1 MPNKTTNF
9 NPVKFTGGVAK
20 SFVTATTQ
28 LIQEYMPFTSNMI
41 EGISSTVFDVKD
53 YAATNRP
60 DRNIRE
66 GPGLIKSFANRA
78 RNASNALLSDL
89 AKGDLNLESSRN
101 QIGDYLS
108 KFKKDEFDFD
118 FGFDVEGFD
127 FDDDSN
133 ANEFDGQDNFTAA
146 DFAEGM
152 YESTS
157 AMIGA
162 VETSTK
168 HLALM
173 NAKSN
178 DAMANKLIA
187 NDMVNMSRIMP
198 MFDEVNKNIISV
210 NNNLTS
216 IVEYYNSTMN
226 DFIKNTTTHFAKVDQ
241 FMDSISKRYLA
252 EEKKENKKDKL
263 SDKIFD
269 GIQLNINNLL
279 KKTIKEL
286 DVEFFGGQTGLQS
299 VIKTVSGLF
308 LGDKTPQFIN
318 DMEGYMDFGSMLKMF
333 NPMQELVKR
342 VLPGLEQMRDLD
354 AAIKASVG
362 SLKEAFLAMGD
373 ETDKSVKGKIFK
385 ALRKVIASDDRDDED
400 FWSSGTRYKKKDIS
414 WNTSDSIVLHDLIP
428 DQLSEINSNMV
439 EVGTNVKNIVEIL
452 ENNTHIYEDMFKS
465 LTDFHIDSIKYYKHA
480 TKNRSLRYHYTH
492 AETDANTFGTSELA
506 EMQHRRT
513 IYGDN
518 KKTRQ
523 KTLTDYKAAHTFVF
537 NTETGKQELASS
549 VVRKYLGSKQR
560 AYLTGIDAV
569 GSDLHNAL
577 SLDEQLKNTAEIASY
592 YGVTQTEIQAFSKT
606 ISEFLDAVFTNKLDY
621 KVIIDGRETEIRP
634 MNVISNGQIDARG
647 LVNSINQIADEYG
660 INFKVSGKYNAQ
672 LLNTVR
678 EYNKHRKEAIKSVQ
692 KSYDESS
699 YIQTAMRKEAELTGK
714 SLEFEHQY
722 TATDIQG
729 KINGVSKTKADIL
742 KSNKSLARE
751 TITASIAI
759 AMMQAEA
766 EGATEDSPRMQALKR
781 QEEELERSLI
791 ESNKKNEVIKEFNHG
806 QNVIN
811 RALSGVLNAFTG
823 AVTLFG
829 DEMNNAIVGADVKG
843 AAQMAASE
851 IQNIF
856 FNTKLRSDE
865 MLNGEI
871 FNIVYDP
878 ETGKPKTY
886 FVSNTRDYD
895 GKNTTIPFGFK
906 KAIGADGKPFGD
918 FIAMVDSEGRTWE
931 KFVEEFESKGY
942 TLDTDGYRP
951 VMRHSTGMDDNGN
964 YIPTV
969 ESWVP
974 AYKTG
979 ATRIDKDK
987 IVQVHEGE
995 MILDAALSENVRTN
1009 FKDMMN
1015 AGGYDKLRF
1024 EQQEEL
1030 RRNIG
1035 ASDERFIG
1043 HENEVIDAMN
1053 KAISDSNKSDANITD
1068 VQLSKESVCF
1078 IEGEKEDTIFT
1089 SMLKRLTE
1097 ISINLGTVSRST
1109 ILEHINEI
1117 KNERKLGNK
1126 PLKDI
1131 LLENILGTK
1140 GEDTMYSGG
1149 ILSDTINSIRDT
1161 INHLRFTYY
1170 DGKTYKG
1177 FERDENGNIIKD
1189 DDGKKI
1195 VKTYDA
1201 GTDETDAIL
1210 LKIKEKAI
1218 ENAEYFADNHGW
1230 DDKQKAA
1237 YVKSVSDMIDGI
1249 PGALSG
1255 AAVGS
1260 FFGLAGTALGAI
1272 GGFTF
1277 TNKTTRQA
1285 IFGEIVKDP
1294 DGRHHVVGGIFGK
1307 FENKLISTAEEVKD
1321 NFVTAAKE
1329 VGHNLK
1335 LGIKSFLERVTGK
1348 KGEIS
1353 ENIKK
1358 IFENLENG
1366 KGIGGHL
1373 IHGIK
1378 ETVSKVANGV
1388 TDIASN
1394 AVIVGSKVIFKAV
1407 GMPFNLLSSII
1418 GGKEYKKHKREEK
1431 FARSDAIDD
1440 ELIGNLKRYGINTV
1454 NATKGIRDALFKE
1467 RHINIA
1473 GKGPIAAIKRNY
1485 DYLGME
1491 NANREGKDKHFLG
1504 EGGKLDNFIDSVTG
1518 FFTGGHTLQGT
1529 IQSII
1534 AAIASGAFLTL
1545 GNPVAATAVMG
1556 FAGVDAV
1563 VKQIFGLGIAQAG
1576 LKGLRRLKTRVDRK
1590 FSKARGVAGALMHAT
1605 KQRLGIND
1613 DAYYAKQLIRGDDA
1627 KYIDIMSDVGM
1638 SEDEQAEFREATKG
1652 VKNYKEYKER
1662 IKYLEN
1668 KKKEK
1673 EANDEK
1679 LGIDESNELDKL
1691 NKAKNVFSRLESG
1704 LPDEEFNEFQRLKS
1718 MKRKDMTKE
1727 QKARFRELK
1736 DKQEEFDVKY
1746 GNSTSRFNTALT
1758 ALDPRALAMSRWK
1771 NSVSS
1776 MNATEYFKEAG
1787 ISDEAA
1793 KNAQNYLYKKASIA
1807 RDKIYKKFGSN
1818 LTDADFLDPDKRK
1831 EMNEIFK
1838 TIAGKDISNYST
1850 QEAMNMVNYF
1860 DPNRKTESEKEQEEY
1875 HVTVKDM
1882 LGSLKDAVATLIPE
1896 KLDTILE
1903 KIGLKENNKAE
1914 PSADLGVGSSRT
1926 KYAKMHGFDIGKLKR
1941 GDAKE
1946 KAWFDKAVDDG
1957 ELDVETIN
1965 AITQAVAGHD
1975 KVTEEDYNQYA
1986 SGATNIPHDQI
1997 AKLHAGEAVLDAETA
2012 STFRKGG
2019 FGLASGLNDVFAS
2032 VKSQLGELVGVFKG
2046 DKHGSGEAKKGFLTK
2061 MKESFDGVGQK
2072 ISNSVFGSGLIPI
2085 DPLTGKPDIPKIV
2098 ARAAALL
2105 GGIVIG
2111 LPLIKNLV
2119 DKLKPVFE
2127 PIFTGVGGAIK
2138 TALGFNAD
2146 ATLSS
2151 IVSTIIADNVSKLP
2165 ETLEFLGGSIADAFN
2180 ESNKFWENVG
2190 AKIFENSY
2198 HGDIADAKATGD
2210 TTIYN
2215 NDPEVIKNRKAT
2227 IDKYKK
2233 QLPGNAGKSTIV
2245 NDTISD
2251 SNVHKFIRCA
2261 QDYFDALL
2269 DYYDKNR
2276 YCFRDKTG
2284 HHPGDG
2290 FVLLL
2295 KTELKFVLE
2304 YDSNFNSIDAYK
2316 AFAEKVVPTVTG
2328 ANIITAEETGNNKH
2342 FKLKSDIN
2350 NSASLIITG
2359 IEKMEGRILIFKHP
2373 TITAGVGDHLFARMN
2388 SLTLNQYST
2397 QSYWDS
2403 QKGNARSF
2411 GSDYDEISH
2420 PEGFELT
2427 WDNVKNDSSIGYGYT
2442 QNDPRWA
2449 SMGYGRFKNGGAS
2462 TMGSGG
2468 CGPTALSNVY
2478 ANLTGRNINP
2488 AQMARFAQSNGYNA
2502 QGGTSAGLFTSGAR
2516 KLGLTSNAISKTGS
2530 SIGRSI
2536 RNGNNVLIAGKNGPY
2551 TKAGHIMSIRG
2562 VDRYGNAIVD
2572 DPLRRGARHIPMNSL
2587 TKGMTHAWSIGNGIG
2602 FGDAPIDWAG
2612 KITGANFNV
2621 ADGGSF
2627 GYDEN
2632 IDAGCFF
2639 NSIINGYIAT
2649 AVRSGMKFNELK
2661 SLLSP
2666 AKIQKESRLIGS
2678 NGYVSDRDGLINYMN
2693 SKTGL
2698 NISVTDV
2705 MDTSNGSQTN
2715 RIVNSVNEGIPV
2727 VLHTTNATQGTTL
2740 GKIINAFGRNDGR
2753 WLSEH
2758 AIMIPG
2764 TANGKIVIINPRSS
2778 TDQINTDYDIN
2789 TLTDA
2794 INNNYLRHTISF
2806 TGGKSERQTLFEEL
2820 TEAAKK
2826 GDSFAGKTF
2835 VEQFGA
2841 SPGKYK
2847 TYMEYINNRP
2857 IKQTSAN
2864 DANKT
2869 NINGNLTGT
2878 PGTTTSG
2885 SGNWLSELIS
2895 KLGTFASNLLS
2906 GLISG
2911 DSSHL
2916 LDGVFDNNTSGSYSG
2931 GGSGGKRST
2940 TGGSFIGKA
2949 ESEFNSLQHAAK
2961 HDAQAFKV
2969 FDTKYGRD
2977 YLDKSYADYAKDHGI
2992 SVTGTSIDGFVTP
3005 TSMLSEY
3012 NTLPSWAKT
3021 PPLKDI
3027 TNINDYAKAI
3037 SYTSMIAPLG
3047 EAGVEF
3053 PPKSRDE
3060 LNKMYFRIYNDVN
3073 APSFGRR
3080 GFHFNPNRTGGFPGD
3095 DIFNILGNSDNETV
3109 RSDASKLRDYI
3120 FSNFSS
3126 FPKSPNYYQIDEN
3139 NGYSKEFLNA
3149 LIQAEDALNMQLHS
3163 QYFNM
3168 LRSVAPNLTDP
3179 RGYVLAG
3186 DLMGV
3191 APYGVQE
3198 QLAGSTTF
3206 DDVYNRLKTHW
3217 GSSHGSR
3224 IDRTYGAILNGLNGI
3239 PSYEK
3244 YVGYGDAGYNM
3255 RDKMHMYTDDVYMG
3269 DADHPMNVTMD
3280 STPVTSRLDKLVELV
3295 DTALNGKPEPV
3306 SNGSN
3311 AKSVSIG
3318 NGDRKPAIKSSDSM
3332 KGTTNIGQHDRLA
3345 DIHNRLAR
3353 RTRTSVNYN
3362 QL

>member
-1 MPNKTTNF
+1 MPNRTINF
-9 NPVKFTGGVAK
+9 NPVKFTGNVAK
-20 SFVTATTQ
+20 TFVSATTQ
-28 LIQEYMPFTSNMI
+28 VISSYMPFTSDI
-41 EGISSTVFDVKD
+41 ISGASDAIFEIKHYVAD
-53 YAATNRP
+53 NRP
-60 DRNIRE
+60 DRNNRSE
-66 GPGLIKSFANRA
+66 SSLLRSFANRSRDA
-78 RNASNALLSDL
+78 AKLLISDISSGDLSFETSRNA
-89 AKGDLNLESSRN
+89 
-101 QIGDYLS
+101 IGDYLS
-108 KFKKDEFDFD
+108 RYKKDEFDFGGVD
-118 FGFDVEGFD
+118 FGNID
-127 FDDDSN
+127 FDSDDS
-133 ANEFDGQDNFTAA
+133 DDNNFADEESFTAS

-152 YESTS
+152 YASTS
-157 AMIGA
+157 ATIGA
-162 VETSTK
+162 IEVSSK
-168 HLALM
+168 NIALM

-178 DAMANKLIA
+178 DILANKLIS
-187 NDMVNMSRIMP
+187 NNMINMTQT
-198 MFDEVNKNIISV
+198 MHMMDVVNKNIVSV
-210 NNNLTS
+210 NNNLTN
-216 IVEYYNSTMN
+216 IVEYYNTTMN
-226 DFIKNTTTHFAKVDQ
+226 SFIENTTTHFTKVEQ
-241 FMDSISKRYLA
+241 FMDLVSKKYKG
-252 EEKKENKKDKL
+252 EEAQERKK
-263 SDKIFD
+263 SRKIFD
-269 GIQLNINNLL
+269 GNINFGNLFT
-279 KKTIKEL
+279 KIIREA
-286 DVEFFGGQTGLQS
+286 DSEFFGGNTTLQS
-299 VIKTVSGLF
+299 IIKTMTGVF
-308 LGDKTPQFIN
+308 VGDKMPKWMQ
-318 DMEGYMDFGSMLKMF
+318 DMEGYTDFGEMLKSA
-333 NPMQELVKR
+333 NPARILVERFLPDLQQLKRVDAITKALVKDFR
-342 VLPGLEQMRDLD
+342 NKIIAEVDDDDASIKGRIAKIVKAVL
-354 AAIKASVG
+354 K
-362 SLKEAFLAMGD
+362 D
-373 ETDKSVKGKIFK
+373 EEDESNVKY
-385 ALRKVIASDDRDDED
+385 
-400 FWSSGTRYKKKDIS
+400 YKKRDIS
-414 WNTSDSIVLHDLIP
+414 WNTSDSTVLQNIIP
-428 DQLSEINSNMV
+428 DLLSETNTNLSTINNSIVNIVELMENNVDMYKMMYKSIDAMHHDQLNYFKDNTTNGSNYYSERLKIETKRGKSDLKNMDKRNRKYRDNKNFRAGDLEKSKLNNLTMFNDETGEVDKVADIVESDQRRKHSAWRTGALTVATAQKNILFKNGQITDEAGLAAEYGSIDAVKEYNTRVGLLTQACFDERDYTDAGTNIGVADIIDKYEHTINSDKLLDAMKNIALDAGFDLDVSDSNMV
-439 EVGTNVKNIVEIL
+439 DFANAMAEAHNSRVTAIKDYHNRFDSSPRLKMAYKKHDAVTGTRRGYGHQYEADFNGASHTSDAYFDVLKNSYNDFVVDLSVRDIKEKIEAAKRQGMDDTNPYIVRYKQQMDRIVEGVKRDLRKEEEGQIHNFTYGNNKANTLFGSFLHTGMKRFEHGVSDFIRGDLGVKDGLINIVHELFGGGVSDFL
-452 ENNTHIYEDMFKS
+452 EDARNYRESRRNGQRYQV
-465 LTDFHIDSIKYYKHA
+465 DFD
-480 TKNRSLRYHYTH
+480 
-492 AETDANTFGTSELA
+492 D
-506 EMQHRRT
+506 
-513 IYGDN
+513 
-518 KKTRQ
+518 
-523 KTLTDYKAAHTFVF
+523 
-537 NTETGKQELASS
+537 ETGKA
-549 VVRKYLGSKQR
+549 R
-560 AYLTGIDAV
+560 
-569 GSDLHNAL
+569 
-577 SLDEQLKNTAEIASY
+577 
-592 YGVTQTEIQAFSKT
+592 
-606 ISEFLDAVFTNKLDY
+606 
-621 KVIIDGRETEIRP
+621 IRP
-634 MNVISNGQIDARG
+634 TVNLTDLNNTDLPFGYAVRMN
-647 LVNSINQIADEYG
+647 E
-660 INFKVSGKYNAQ
+660 
-672 LLNTVR
+672 
-678 EYNKHRKEAIKSVQ
+678 
-692 KSYDESS
+692 
-699 YIQTAMRKEAELTGK
+699 
-714 SLEFEHQY
+714 
-722 TATDIQG
+722 
-729 KINGVSKTKADIL
+729 
-742 KSNKSLARE
+742 
-751 TITASIAI
+751 
-759 AMMQAEA
+759 
-766 EGATEDSPRMQALKR
+766 
-781 QEEELERSLI
+781 
-791 ESNKKNEVIKEFNHG
+791 
-806 QNVIN
+806 
-811 RALSGVLNAFTG
+811 
-823 AVTLFG
+823 
-829 DEMNNAIVGADVKG
+829 
-843 AAQMAASE
+843 
-851 IQNIF
+851 
-856 FNTKLRSDE
+856 
-865 MLNGEI
+865 NGEP
-871 FNIVYDP
+871 VGDP
-878 ETGKPKTY
+878 YPIKDAK
-886 FVSNTRDYD
+886 
-895 GKNTTIPFGFK
+895 
-906 KAIGADGKPFGD
+906 
-918 FIAMVDSEGRTWE
+918 GRTWE
-931 KFVEEFESKGY
+931 EYQKEQENKGY
-942 TLDTDGYRP
+942 VFDDSSLRYR
-951 VMRHSTGMDDNGN
+951 DENDNA
-964 YIPTV
+964 I
-969 ESWVP
+969 SDRWVP
-974 AYKTG
+974 KYKTG
-979 ATRIDKDK
+979 AMYIDEDK
-987 IVQVHEGE
+987 LVQVHEGE
-995 MILDAALSENVRTN
+995 MILDRALSGNVREGVKN
-1009 FKDMMN
+1009 MIN
-1015 AGGYDKLRF
+1015 AGGWGSLSEK
-1024 EQQEEL
+1024 QQSEL
-1030 RRNIG
+1030 KDAIS
-1035 ASDERFIG
+1035 ASDERFKG
-1043 HENEVIDAMN
+1043 HEQEVIDS
-1053 KAISDSNKSDANITD
+1053 ISREIEKHKNEDKITNVD
-1068 VQLSKESVCF
+1068 LSKESVCF
-1078 IEGEKEDTIFT
+1078 IENEKSDTFM
-1089 SMLKRLTE
+1089 SFLLKRLSE
-1097 ISINLGTVSRST
+1097 LSINLGIITRST
-1109 ILEHINEI
+1109 IGEHVESIANDSNNKMKNI
-1117 KNERKLGNK
+1117 KNRLTGD
-1126 PLKDI
+1126 KD
-1131 LLENILGTK
+1131 ENS
-1140 GEDTMYSGG
+1140 MYSGG
-1149 ILSDTINSIRDT
+1149 ILSDRLNTIKDAL
-1161 INHLRFTYY
+1161 NHLRFAYI
-1170 DGKTYKG
+1170 DGKGYTG
-1177 FERDENGNIIKD
+1177 FARDENGEIIKD
-1189 DDGKKI
+1189 ENGNRV
-1195 VKTYDA
+1195 VKTYDKN
-1201 GTDETDAIL
+1201 TDETNAIL
-1210 LKIKEKAI
+1210 VKLKKQAI
-1218 ENAEYFADNHGW
+1218 ENAEKFANDHGW

-1237 YVKSVSDMIDGI
+1237 YVKSISEMIDGM

-1255 AAVGS
+1255 AAFGS
-1260 FFGLAGTALGAI
+1260 FFGLAGTAIGAI
-1272 GGFTF
+1272 GGFAF
-1277 TNKTTRQA
+1277 ANKTTRQA
-1285 IFGEIVKDP
+1285 VFGELVKDN
-1294 DGRHHVVGGIFGK
+1294 DGHHHVVGGIFGR
-1307 FENKLISTAEEVKD
+1307 FENKLIMTAEEVKD

-1358 IFENLENG
+1358 IFDDLEKG

-1378 ETVSKVANGV
+1378 DTVSKVANGV
-1388 TDIASN
+1388 TDIASD
-1394 AVIVGSKVIFKAV
+1394 AVIVSSKVIFKAV
-1407 GMPFNLLSSII
+1407 GLPFNLLSSII

-1473 GKGPIAAIKRNY
+1473 GKGPIAAIKRNFEY
-1485 DYLGME
+1485 TSLDNE
-1491 NANREGKDKHFLG
+1491 HREGKDKHLFG

-1518 FFTGGHTLQGT
+1518 FFTGGHTFNGA

-1534 AAIASGAFLTL
+1534 AAIASGAFLAL

-1556 FAGVDAV
+1556 FAGIDAV

-1576 LKGLRRLKTRVDRK
+1576 LKAVRRLKTRVDRK

-1613 DAYYAKQLIRGDDA
+1613 DGYYAKQLIRGDDA

-1638 SEDEQAEFREATKG
+1638 SEEEQAEFHETTKG

-1662 IKYLEN
+1662 IKYLKN

-1673 EANDEK
+1673 EANGEK

-1691 NKAKNVFSRLESG
+1691 NKAKHVFSRLESG
-1704 LPDEEFNEFQRLKS
+1704 LSDEEFNEFQRLKS

-1736 DKQEEFDVKY
+1736 DKQGEFDAKY

-1776 MNATEYFKEAG
+1776 MNASEYFKEAG
-1787 ISDEAA
+1787 ISDDTA
-1793 KNAQNYLYKKASIA
+1793 KNEQNYLYKKASIA
-1807 RDKIYKKFGSN
+1807 REKIYKKFGSN

-1838 TIAGKDISNYST
+1838 TITGKDISNYST

-1882 LGSLKDAVATLIPE
+1882 LGSLKDAVTTVIPE
-1896 KLDTILE
+1896 KINAIIE
-1903 KIGLKENNKAE
+1903 KIGLKEKNEVGTSAKT
-1914 PSADLGVGSSRT
+1914 SADLGVGSSRT
-1926 KYAKMHGFDIGKLKR
+1926 KYAKMHGFDISKLKR

-1946 KAWFDKAVDDG
+1946 KAWFDKAVNDG

-2032 VKSQLGELVGVFKG
+2032 IKSQLGELVGVFKG
-2046 DKHGSGEAKKGFLTK
+2046 NKHGNGDEKKGFLDK
-2061 MKESFDGVGQK
+2061 MKESFTGVGQK

-2085 DPLTGKPDIPKIV
+2085 DPKTLKPDIPKIL

-2105 GGIVIG
+2105 GGLAFG
-2111 LPLIKNLV
+2111 APLIAKLV
-2119 DKLKPVFE
+2119 EKLKPILE
-2127 PIFTGVGGAIK
+2127 PIFTGISSSIK
-2138 TALGFNAD
+2138 TALGFSAD
-2146 ATLSS
+2146 QTWGD
-2151 IVSTIIADNVSKLP
+2151 IIADKLP
-2165 ETLEFLGGSIADAFN
+2165 EVIDPIIKGAGKIIVDAFN
-2180 ESNKFWENVG
+2180 ISNKFWQKVGDAVFDATNRGKADNDINKDKTVPTYLEYAKERRGQLEIDSDAYIASEEVADNSKYKTDQSAVKRDFASQLDEQLLIFRLSSYRTALINAAIKYANTWNYYGIIYRSNAAKEFESYLTSAEKKFIHSHVDVDESKLMFNVAKYKEVDDEKDFIDVFTNTAGIKIIYESDKELFLVANLEKVSKGSINSARDKVDKRIGILNDLSGENILNFG
-2190 AKIFENSY
+2190 TAYWKNSKLNASRKKDPVY
-2198 HGDIADAKATGD
+2198 YD
-2210 TTIYN
+2210 TT
-2215 NDPEVIKNRKAT
+2215 
-2227 IDKYKK
+2227 
-2233 QLPGNAGKSTIV
+2233 
-2245 NDTISD
+2245 
-2251 SNVHKFIRCA
+2251 
-2261 QDYFDALL
+2261 YFDSTYTDEPAV
-2269 DYYDKNR
+2269 
-2276 YCFRDKTG
+2276 
-2284 HHPGDG
+2284 GDG
-2290 FVLLL
+2290 
-2295 KTELKFVLE
+2295 
-2304 YDSNFNSIDAYK
+2304 
-2316 AFAEKVVPTVTG
+2316 
-2328 ANIITAEETGNNKH
+2328 
-2342 FKLKSDIN
+2342 
-2350 NSASLIITG
+2350 
-2359 IEKMEGRILIFKHP
+2359 
-2373 TITAGVGDHLFARMN
+2373 
-2388 SLTLNQYST
+2388 
-2397 QSYWDS
+2397 
-2403 QKGNARSF
+2403 
-2411 GSDYDEISH
+2411 
-2420 PEGFELT
+2420 
-2427 WDNVKNDSSIGYGYT
+2427 IGYGYA

-2449 SMGYGRFKNGGAS
+2449 NMGYGKFKNGHTS
-2462 TMGSGG
+2462 TIGSGG

-2478 ANLTGRNINP
+2478 ANLTGKNINP
-2488 AQMARFAQSNGYNA
+2488 AQMARFAQSNGYNT

-2602 FGDAPIDWAG
+2602 FGDTPLEWAG
-2612 KITGANFNV
+2612 RITGANFNV

-2649 AVRSGMKFNELK
+2649 AVNSGMKFSELQ

-2666 AKIQKESRLIGS
+2666 EKIQKESGLIGS

-2705 MDTSNGSQTN
+2705 MDTSNGSQTK
-2715 RIVNSVNEGIPV
+2715 RIVNSVSEGIPV
-2727 VLHTTNATQGTTL
+2727 VLHTTNATQGTAL
-2740 GKIINAFGRNDGR
+2740 GKIINAFGRKDGR

-2806 TGGKSERQTLFEEL
+2806 TGGKSERQILFEEL
-2820 TEAAKK
+2820 TKAAKT

-2864 DANKT
+2864 DASKT
-2869 NINGNLTGT
+2869 NINNNLAGALADTS
-2878 PGTTTSG
+2878 GTTASG
-2885 SGNWLSELIS
+2885 SGNWLSDLIS

-2906 GLISG
+2906 GLMSG

-2916 LDGVFDNNTSGSYSG
+2916 LDGVFDSNTSYTSTIGNYSG
-2931 GGSGGKRST
+2931 GVSGTT
-2940 TGGSFIGKA
+2940 TGGSFIGT
-2949 ESEFNSLQHAAK
+2949 ESEFNSLKNAAMY
-2961 HDAQAFKV
+2961 DSNAYDAFKA
-2969 FDTKYGRD
+2969 KYGCKPNDFASFDD
-2977 YLDKSYADYAKDHGI
+2977 YVKAHGI
-2992 SVTGTSIDGFVTP
+2992 SVTGTSIDGFATP

-3012 NTLPSWAKT
+3012 NALPSWAKT
-3021 PPLKDI
+3021 PPLRDI

-3047 EAGVEF
+3047 EAGVKF

-3095 DIFNILGNSDNETV
+3095 DILNILRNSDNATV
-3109 RSDASKLRDYI
+3109 KSDANKLHEYI
-3120 FSNFSS
+3120 FNNFSS
-3126 FPKSPNYYQIDEN
+3126 FPKSPNYYQIDESK
-3139 NGYSKEFLNA
+3139 GYSKEFLNA

-3239 PSYEK
+3239 PSYDK